1 MSTPTKTAE
10 VYDFIHPDHK
20 LGARWPVLEQIHK
33 KVEGSIADSLSER
46 LKISVTSAGGR
57 VKPKKVSDSIE
68 ATGPAELIYE
78 LSLRPLSGVA
88 WVCFDTSVIS
98 TLVDKY
104 FGGTGVVS
112 AVEEP
117 RKLSPTE
124 IRLKAYVCDAITSS
138 LDEAW
143 MPIRQLSSVIG
154 HAVSRSSLSRQEDV
168 TVVVEAQ
175 LKFNLGEEEV
185 VIMILYPYS
194 MLEPLSDTLRQEIT
208 TSESRDN
215 QFSSAMRRELM
226 NCDVELRGVMA
237 ETRMTIG
244 KVLALKTGDFIPLRD
259 IENVSFK
266 ANQIPLFNA
275 QVGISNGRVSASFNY
290 WHSET

>member
-1 MSTPTKTAE
+1 M
-10 VYDFIHPDHK
+10 
-20 LGARWPVLEQIHK
+20 
-33 KVEGSIADSLSER
+33 
-46 LKISVTSAGGR
+46 
-57 VKPKKVSDSIE
+57 
-68 ATGPAELIYE
+68 
-78 LSLRPLSGVA
+78 
-88 WVCFDTSVIS
+88 
-98 TLVDKY
+98 
-104 FGGTGVVS
+104 
-112 AVEEP
+112 
-117 RKLSPTE
+117 
-124 IRLKAYVCDAITSS
+124 
-138 LDEAW
+138 
-143 MPIRQLSSVIG
+143 
-154 HAVSRSSLSRQEDV
+154 

-175 LKFNLGEEEV
+175 LKFNLGDEEV

-194 MLEPLSDTLRQEIT
+194 MLEPLSDILRQEIS
-208 TSESRDN
+208 TSETRDN
-215 QFSSAMRRELM
+215 QFSTAMRRELM